1 MGVSSTHDLGL
12 SSPIEVELLI
22 CQHDPLKE
30 AKGGFSLSLSLLP
43 RVVRDQT
50 AGSIYLMAEWMT
62 MTSVYLVVYP

>member
-30 AKGGFSLSLSLLP
+30 AKGGFSLSLS
-43 RVVRDQT
+43 
-50 AGSIYLMAEWMT
+50 S
-62 MTSVYLVVYP
+62 S